1 MEKLFE
7 KINNLTN
14 DIPKTGVSSA
24 VMVFLEKADQAIS
37 TGRNTIDTS
46 IQRNNNR
53 LKSTVTTR
61 PNYSTGSTS
70 TGRNTIDTSIQRN
83 NNRLKSTVTT
93 RPNYSTG
100 STSTLKTRQVTTTR
114 LVNSTRAVV
123 TTRSY
128 STGR

>member
-61 PNYSTGSTS
+61 PNYSTGSNT
-70 TGRNTIDTSIQRN
+70 TGIV
-83 NNRLKSTVTT
+83 K
-93 RPNYSTG
+93 PNYLTG

-114 LVNSTRAVV
+114 IVNSTRAVV